1 MSETGQGRWAKKKA
15 RKKALKQA
23 KEAKVESYRKTARLR
38 LQEMFQ
44 AGVGQKR
51 SLDKETGLDKHRIYS
66 KNTFLTYK
74 RQFRYFV
81 EWLEKSHPE
90 AKSIDDA
97 RQYVD
102 EYLRYL
108 IDLERSAYSISTT
121 KAALAKVF
129 MTEATQFI
137 KTPPRTR
144 ENIKRSRGEVKRDE
158 NISDEKEA
166 HFARFTAAT
175 GLRRS
180 EITKIT
186 ADDLFFKDGK
196 AYFHV
201 TRGTK
206 GGKDRIAEI
215 VGLSEADTKDLVRWI
230 QSKRGQ
236 GKLFSKLNT
245 NYDNH
250 HYRALY
256 ASRVYQKYAR
266 DIDKLQRKEKYIMR
280 KDRAGTVLD
289 RVAMRISSKNLGHNR
304 IDVIAQSYLYTLDS

>member
-81 EWLEKSHPE
+81 EWLEKSHPD

-97 RQYVD
+97 RKYVD

-108 IDLERSAYSISTT
+108 IEKERSAYSISTT

-129 MTEATQFI
+129 MTEATEFI

-144 ENIKRSRGEVKRDE
+144 ENIKRSRGEVKRDG
-158 NISDEKEA
+158 NISGKKEA
-166 HFARFTAAT
+166 QLARFTAAT

-201 TRGTK
+201 SKGTK

-215 VGLSEADTKDLVRWI
+215 VGISESDTKNLVRWI
-230 QSKRGQ
+230 QSKKGQ

-266 DIDKLQRKEKYIMR
+266 DVDKIAKEDRYVMR

-289 RVAMRISSKNLGHNR
+289 RVAMKIASKNLGHNR
-304 IDVIAQSYLYTLDS
+304 IGVIAQSYLYTLED

>member
-44 AGVGQKR
+44 AGIGQKR
-51 SLDKETGLDKHRIYS
+51 SLDKENGLDKHRIYS

-81 EWLEKSHPE
+81 EWLETSHPD

-97 RQYVD
+97 RQFVD
-102 EYLRYL
+102 DYLRYL
-108 IDLERSAYSISTT
+108 IQKERSAYSISTT

-129 MTEATQFI
+129 MTEATEFI

-144 ENIKRSRGEVKRDE
+144 ENIKRSRGEVKRDG
-158 NISDEKEA
+158 NISGKKEA
-166 HFARFTAAT
+166 QLARFTAAT

-186 ADDLFFKDGK
+186 AEDLFFKDGK

-230 QSKRGQ
+230 QSKK
-236 GKLFSKLNT
+236 GKLFPKLNT

-256 ASRVYQKYAR
+256 ASRVYQKYTR
-266 DIDKLQRKEKYIMR
+266 DIEKIPRKEKYTMR

-289 RVAMRISSKNLGHNR
+289 RVAMKIASKNLGHNR
-304 IDVIAQSYLYTLDS
+304 IDVIAQSYLYTSED